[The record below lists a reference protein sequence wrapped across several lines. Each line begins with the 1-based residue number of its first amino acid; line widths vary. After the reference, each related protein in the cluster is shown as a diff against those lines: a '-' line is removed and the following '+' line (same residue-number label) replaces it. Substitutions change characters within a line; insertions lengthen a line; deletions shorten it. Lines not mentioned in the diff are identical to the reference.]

1 MCPYIQ
7 HVWNSCSG
15 NPAAVC
21 LLEEDVPD
29 QLKQAHYQ
37 TVIVWSFWI
46 LKLWWWWRQ
55 KKWRVLL
62 TGVSYWDE
70 YFWNMLPHSSS
81 WGNKRSSVA
90 SAMFFLV
97 FFIVLGI
104 SAHPLLDFLLIS
116 AHPMSL
122 TTIFSRLRGRIP
134 LWPQMVHPNQW
145 SEQHREQKERQARET
160 TVQMS
165 DFIQSMLY
173 MSHEASVTIGVGLCQ
188 VNPIRICQKSYS
200 WWLA

>member
-1 MCPYIQ
+1 MYMCPYIQ

-37 TVIVWSFWI
+37 TVFTKSLNSENLMMVNTKEIKRNERHYWQALATEMNISETCF
-46 LKLWWWWRQ
+46 
-55 KKWRVLL
+55 L
-62 TGVSYWDE
+62 TLRPGATRGHLS
-70 YFWNMLPHSSS
+70 PH
-81 WGNKRSSVA
+81 
-90 SAMFFLV
+90 AMCSPV

-104 SAHPLLDFLLIS
+104 SAHPLLDYLLVS

-122 TTIFSRLRGRIP
+122 TTIFSRLRGGIP
-134 LWPQMVHPNQW
+134 LWPQMVHPDQW
-145 SEQHREQKERQARET
+145 SEQHREQKERQAQEK

-165 DFIQSMLY
+165 DFIQSMLN

-188 VNPIRICQKSYS
+188 VNPIRICQ
-200 WWLA
+200 

>member
-1 MCPYIQ
+1 MCPIQ

-37 TVIVWSFWI
+37 TVIIWSFWI

-55 KKWRVLL
+55 KKWRALL

-70 YFWNMLPHSSS
+70 YIWNMLPHSSS
-81 WGNKRSSVA
+81 WGNQRSSIA

-104 SAHPLLDFLLIS
+104 SAHPLLDYVLIS

-122 TTIFSRLRGRIP
+122 TTIFSRLRGGIP
-134 LWPQMVHPNQW
+134 LWAKMVHPDQW
-145 SEQHREQKERQARET
+145 SEQHREQKERQAQEK

-165 DFIQSMLY
+165 DFIQPML
-173 MSHEASVTIGVGLCQ
+173 
-188 VNPIRICQKSYS
+188 
-200 WWLA
+200 

>member
-1 MCPYIQ
+1 MYMCPYIQ

-55 KKWRVLL
+55 KKWRALL

-81 WGNKRSSVA
+81 WGNQRSNVTSVHLQCVFQYFSLCWTFRPILHLVSIFLFPRILWLWAWRLSSPGFEGESHFGLRWFTPTNEVSNIANKKRDKPRRK
-90 SAMFFLV
+90 LCRC
-97 FFIVLGI
+97 
-104 SAHPLLDFLLIS
+104 
-116 AHPMSL
+116 L
-122 TTIFSRLRGRIP
+122 TLS
-134 LWPQMVHPNQW
+134 
-145 SEQHREQKERQARET
+145 
-160 TVQMS
+160 
-165 DFIQSMLY
+165 
-173 MSHEASVTIGVGLCQ
+173 
-188 VNPIRICQKSYS
+188 NPCFTCHMKH
-200 WWLA
+200 L